1 MINLKKPVLT
11 TPVGN
16 AIHPWVSNA
25 DVQFH
30 PEGKFH
36 TKLECEQNECAKIIK
51 AISDEIEAKSNEQQK
66 LDANKKITYANKPYE
81 ITADGKCV
89 FKLQTKFRPTILDN
103 KLKPLADD
111 VKIFGGS
118 KLRITFEAFGYN
130 MPVGIGCSLRMK
142 QVQVLELVTGTL
154 GDALGDLK
162 VEPDVQPKIKQE
174 ISL

>member
-1 MINLKKPVLT
+1 MTNLKKPVLT

-16 AIHPWVSNA
+16 AIHPWISNA

-36 TKLECEQNECAKIIK
+36 TK
-51 AISDEIEAKSNEQQK
+51 AISDEIDAKTNEQQK

>member
-1 MINLKKPVLT
+1 MTNLKKPVLT

-16 AIHPWVSNA
+16 AIHPWISNA

-36 TKLECEQNECAKIIK
+36 TKL
-51 AISDEIEAKSNEQQK
+51 AISDEIEAKSNAQQK